1 MVLVTNTSSSNTGD
15 NGPLMGTGIQTCDDS
30 NGRNNLH
37 QHQTSET
44 SDILVIPKLLENAD
58 DSKTRSQDV
67 ENGAVT
73 SNMTATQQAVVLAY
87 CLLIEKSSRHDE
99 LQRKLPL
106 LFVHA
111 FTISFLSYVYF
122 HIRVLLTS
130 SLREHVKDAKIE
142 ILSWKLCI

>member
-1 MVLVTNTSSSNTGD
+1 MVLVTNTSSSNSGD
-15 NGPLMGTGIQTCDDS
+15 NRPLMGTGIQACDDS
-30 NGRNNLH
+30 HGENNLH
-37 QHQTSET
+37 QHQASET

-58 DSKTRSQDV
+58 DSKTKSQDM
-67 ENGAVT
+67 ENGASVT

-111 FTISFLSYVYF
+111 FTVSFLSSIYF

-130 SLREHVKDAKIE
+130 SLGEHVKDAKIE
-142 ILSWKLCI
+142 I